1 MVAPADKPER
11 GPKGGKDPEVLAE
24 RRARRAELAEG
35 ELRARLA
42 DAEQRVA
49 QLEHGAHE
57 AARLRERL
65 ASRAERDGRMAALVA
80 DAATTLRAAREALD
94 REIAARGVLE
104 AALGAERAAREA
116 AEQAV
121 VAERLARDAATS
133 ALTAERARVPA
144 APVFGPPAAVEAPS
158 ASAPGPEPAEEAPLA
173 APVVIAGPA
182 PATAETAPAPV
193 LDNEQLIAGL
203 ALAADRLRAQTPVVE
218 ESAPEAPPAP
228 RPEPEVTPVPVAEAA
243 LQPEPVPDASSPEEP
258 WAPRRGGLVER
269 LGRALR
275 RRS

>member
-1 MVAPADKPER
+1 MVAPADKPGRE
-11 GPKGGKDPEVLAE
+11 PKGGKDPEVLAE

-65 ASRAERDGRMAALVA
+65 AARADRDGRMAALVA

-94 REIAARGVLE
+94 REISARGVLE
-104 AALGAERAAREA
+104 AALHAERAAREA

-121 VAERLARDAATS
+121 VAERAARDAATS
-133 ALTAERARVPA
+133 ALTAERARVTA
-144 APVFGPPAAVEAPS
+144 APVFGPPAVVAPEPVVPAAPS
-158 ASAPGPEPAEEAPLA
+158 EPAAAPL
-173 APVVIAGPA
+173 
-182 PATAETAPAPV
+182 

-203 ALAADRLRAQTPVVE
+203 ALAAERLRAQVPAEDETAAAAAPE
-218 ESAPEAPPAP
+218 IAPEAAPAP
-228 RPEPEVTPVPVAEAA
+228 LAVAAPEPAV
-243 LQPEPVPDASSPEEP
+243 EPVPEPQPAAPQAPAAKDPVPEQPAAEQP
-258 WAPRRGGLVER
+258 WAPRPGGLVER
-269 LGRALR
+269 IGRAFR
-275 RRS
+275 RRG

>member
-24 RRARRAELAEG
+24 RRARRAELAES

-57 AARLRERL
+57 AVRLRERL

-144 APVFGPPAAVEAPS
+144 PPVFGPPAPAP
-158 ASAPGPEPAEEAPLA
+158 AAPDPVPAEEAAPP
-173 APVVIAGPA
+173 APVAIAVPGPA
-182 PATAETAPAPV
+182 PAEEAPAPV

-218 ESAPEAPPAP
+218 EPAPEPAPAP
-228 RPEPEVTPVPVAEAA
+228 RPEPEVTPAPAA
-243 LQPEPVPDASSPEEP
+243 AAASQPEPAPDAASPEEP
-258 WAPRRGGLVER
+258 WAPRPGGLVER
-269 LGRALR
+269 LGRAFR

>member
-94 REIAARGVLE
+94 REIAARNVLE

-144 APVFGPPAAVEAPS
+144 PPVFGPAVAAEAPAAPVPT
-158 ASAPGPEPAEEAPLA
+158 EEAPL
-173 APVVIAGPA
+173 PPPLGIAGPP
-182 PATAETAPAPV
+182 PASAEGAPAPV

-203 ALAADRLRAQTPVVE
+203 ALAADRLRAQTPIVE
-218 ESAPEAPPAP
+218 EAAPEPAPAPQPAPEAAQA
-228 RPEPEVTPVPVAEAA
+228 PVAEAA
-243 LQPEPVPDASSPEEP
+243 PEPEPAADVVAPEVP
-258 WAPRRGGLVER
+258 WAPRPGGFVER
-269 LGRALR
+269 LGRAFR